1 MLHLVISCSCY
12 LSFLLAKAL
21 VPTQPAAWRLV
32 EHSLTSRNR
41 KNALDLLIKARRN

>member
-21 VPTQPAAWRLV
+21 VPTHPAAWRLA
-32 EHSLTSRNR
+32 EQRNR
-41 KNALDLLIKARRN
+41 IRPVR